1 MKLAGLPV
9 MSPFIGLFRLADN
22 LLRGEISSPRGTRER
37 SLPMLGSLM
46 LAIVVYGMF
55 YGGVMG
61 SYGGVS
67 GLRFWQAVYSAVK
80 VPFLMLT
87 TFLLSLPSFFVL
99 NTLFGL
105 RDDFARVVRALIST
119 QAGLTVILS
128 ALAPFTAFWYVS
140 GSSYETAILFNG
152 MMFAVASFSAQW
164 MLRRDYIPLIESNPK
179 HRWMLR
185 TWIVIYVFVGIQ
197 MGWVL
202 RPFIGDPKAP
212 VQFFREGS
220 WTNAYEFVLKL
231 IWDVL
236 NGRGAH

>member
-1 MKLAGLPV
+1 MT
-9 MSPFIGLFRLADN
+9 SFIGLFQLADN
-22 LLRGEISSPRGTRER
+22 LLRGEVSAAGGSREPR
-37 SLPMLGSLM
+37 LPVLGSLI

-55 YGGVMG
+55 YGAVMG
-61 SYGGVS
+61 SYGGMS

-80 VPFLMLT
+80 VPFLMIS

-99 NTLFGL
+99 NTLLGL
-105 RDDFARVVRALIST
+105 RDDFTRVVRALIST

-128 ALAPFTAFWYVS
+128 ALAPFTAFWYIS
-140 GSSYETAILFNG
+140 GSDYEPAILFNG

-164 MLRRDYIPLIESNPK
+164 MLRREYAPLIRSNPRQ
-179 HRWMLR
+179 RWMLR
-185 TWIVIYVFVGIQ
+185 TWIIIYIFVGIQ

-202 RPFIGDPKAP
+202 RPFIGNPRAP

-220 WTNAYEFVLKL
+220 RSNAYEVVLQM

-236 NGRGAH
+236 NGRSRS

>member
-1 MKLAGLPV
+1 MT
-9 MSPFIGLFRLADN
+9 SFFGLFQLADN
-22 LLRGEISSPRGTRER
+22 LLRGEVSAAGGSREPR
-37 SLPMLGSLM
+37 LPVLGSLI

-55 YGGVMG
+55 YGAVMG
-61 SYGGVS
+61 SYGWMS

-80 VPFLMLT
+80 VPILMIS

-99 NTLFGL
+99 NTLLGL
-105 RDDFARVVRALIST
+105 RDDFPRVVRALIST

-128 ALAPFTAFWYVS
+128 ALAPFTAFWYIS
-140 GSSYETAILFNG
+140 GSDYEPAILFNG

-164 MLRRDYIPLIESNPK
+164 MLRREYAPLIRSNPRQ
-179 HRWMLR
+179 RWMLR
-185 TWIVIYVFVGIQ
+185 TWIIIYIFVGIQ

-202 RPFIGDPKAP
+202 RPFIGNPRAP

-220 WTNAYEFVLKL
+220 WSNAYLFVLQT

-236 NGRGAH
+236 NGRSRS